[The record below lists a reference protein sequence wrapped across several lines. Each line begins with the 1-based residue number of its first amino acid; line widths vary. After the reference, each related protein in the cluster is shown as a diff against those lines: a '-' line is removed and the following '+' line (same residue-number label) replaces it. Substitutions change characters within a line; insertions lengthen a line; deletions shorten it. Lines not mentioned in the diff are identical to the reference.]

1 MWTAHKRSAYLV
13 LLALALL
20 CGQGHGALPKLPGTN
35 LVQRLV
41 KGRQADPRDHA
52 TTIAAAEE
60 DFHQATAPVLAEDL
74 ADATSTLP
82 AKRRKRDRL
91 RARFGKIRA
100 TVFPIEN
107 AECKKF
113 FMMSGMMFFII
124 YVYTVVRDTKDTLIV
139 SSCGAEAITFLKV
152 YGVLPA
158 SALFMVAYAKMSNVL
173 SKKALFYTTCV
184 PFFVFYALFCTVIYP
199 NRNRLMPNI
208 DAQAG
213 GLGFMISLIKN
224 WDYSLFYVISEL
236 FGSVGVSVLFW
247 QLANEIIKVDEAK
260 RFYPLF
266 GQLANIAPIA
276 AGQTVVL
283 SAHMTDPNAKD
294 PFLKSIQLIT
304 SFIMFSGVAIMS
316 LYKGITTLVDQENAA
331 AVAAGGETTDAA
343 AAAVQAKQ
351 KKKKPKMSLGDSFK
365 FLLTNKYL
373 GCMAILVVSYGLAIN
388 FTEVMWK
395 SQVKLL
401 YQDKRKYQQFM
412 GNYSTLMGA
421 TTFVII
427 FFGSQIVKTFGMKV
441 GALTTPVMLGLLA
454 APFFGYIIFG
464 GISSTGASSPKA
476 LQTAVWVGLVQ
487 NILSKSIKYA
497 LFDPTKEM
505 AYIPLGQEEKTKGK
519 AAIDVLAARIGKSGG
534 ALLQQ
539 AIVLFFGNIIDG
551 APVVVGLFYVV
562 IMAWIIAANSLGNQ
576 FEEVSKNK

>member
-1 MWTAHKRSAYLV
+1 MMSAVSRCKGFYL
-13 LLALALL
+13 LLSLAIL
-20 CGQGHGALPKLPGTN
+20 CNLSHGALPKLPGTA
-35 LVQRLV
+35 LVQRFI
-41 KGRQADPRDHA
+41 KGRQADPRDHGA
-52 TTIAAAEE
+52 DIASSEE
-60 DFHQATAPVLAEDL
+60 DFHQATAPVLAEDI
-74 ADATSTLP
+74 AEAIKP
-82 AKRRKRDRL
+82 PRRRKRDVVRS
-91 RARFGKIRA
+91 RFGKIRA
-100 TVFPIEN
+100 AVFPIEN
-107 AECKKF
+107 KECQKF

-139 SSCGAEAITFLKV
+139 STCGAEAITFLKV

-158 SALFMVAYAKMSNVL
+158 SALFMILYAKASNVL
-173 SKKALFYTTCV
+173 GKKALFYATSV
-184 PFFVFYALFCTVIYP
+184 PFFLFYAAFCTLIYP
-199 NRNRLMPNI
+199 NRAHLMPHI

-213 GLGFMISLIKN
+213 GLGFLVSLVKN
-224 WDYSLFYVISEL
+224 WDYSLFYIVSEL

-247 QLANEIIKVDEAK
+247 QLANEIIKVHEAK

-283 SAHMTDPNAKD
+283 SAHMTDPASKD

-304 SFIMFSGVAIMS
+304 VFIMISGAAIMS
-316 LYKGITTLVDQENAA
+316 LYRGITGLVEREDAA
-331 AVAAGGETTDAA
+331 ALAVGGETSASTT
-343 AAAVQAKQ
+343 AVASKR
-351 KKKKPKMSLGDSFK
+351 KKKPKMSLAESFK

-401 YQDKRKYQQFM
+401 YKDKRKYQQFM
-412 GNYSTLMGA
+412 GNYSTMMGA
-421 TTFVII
+421 TTFIVI
-427 FFGSQIVKTFGMKV
+427 FFGSQIVKRFGMKV
-441 GALTTPVMLGLLA
+441 GALTTPAMLGLLA
-454 APFFGYIIFG
+454 APFFGYIVFG

-551 APVVVGLFYVV
+551 APVVVGLFYIV
-562 IMAWIIAANSLGNQ
+562 IFAWLFAANSLGNQ